1 MKSSLKSVS
10 RKSPKDSEQRD
21 AAGTEKVTLQ
31 KTPAHSSRNL

>member
-10 RKSPKDSEQRD
+10 RKSAKDSEQREV
-21 AAGTEKVTLQ
+21 AGTEMVTLQ